1 MIGVL
6 LTESKKV
13 RFTCHVE
20 IVIYQSVI
28 YMYLVGIRDE
38 NDIKHAK
45 DSHAQPNTNKNIF
58 N

>member
-28 YMYLVGIRDE
+28 YLVGIRDE
-38 NDIKHAK
+38 NDI
-45 DSHAQPNTNKNIF
+45 
-58 N
+58 